1 MRVKYVNDSN
11 RLIRLT
17 CVWLLFAYKI
27 LLQLLKIS
35 RYACSK
41 SNYFYGCVCKIN
53 CHDLIILLSFFSRH
67 VKLVKDRS

>member
-1 MRVKYVNDSN
+1 MKYVNNSN

-35 RYACSK
+35 QYACSK
-41 SNYFYGCVCKIN
+41 SNYFYGCVC
-53 CHDLIILLSFFSRH
+53 
-67 VKLVKDRS
+67 VK